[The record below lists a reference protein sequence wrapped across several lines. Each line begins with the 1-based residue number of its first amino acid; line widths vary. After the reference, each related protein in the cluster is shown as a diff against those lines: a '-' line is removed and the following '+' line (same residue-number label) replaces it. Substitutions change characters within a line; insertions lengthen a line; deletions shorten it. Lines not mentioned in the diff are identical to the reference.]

1 MGSSFPLWDRE
12 GPLLPNIM
20 WFKTYFLFLSVISI
34 AVSFDIYDQRNPL
47 YKRNSYMAYSGQN
60 YDRTLPYVPR
70 YSYAPYRYRVGK
82 RTYGGYDWENM
93 MTDGRFIDL
102 PGFAKLMEASR
113 AASGEKK

>member
-20 WFKTYFLFLSVISI
+20 WFKNFFLFLSVISI
-34 AVSFDIYDQRNPL
+34 AVCFDIYDQRNPL

-70 YSYAPYRYRVGK
+70 YRYPVSQLDDSYKK
-82 RTYGGYDWENM
+82 RAWNRNLM
-93 MTDGRFIDL
+93 MNYYWKKRFCSSLI
-102 PGFAKLMEASR
+102 
-113 AASGEKK
+113 